1 MDPTRKERY
10 QGTAR
15 FRNEVDRMLLEL
27 TGADRMFGCP
37 PQAFRPNADVYYDKV
52 DNSIFV
58 KLELPGVDPQ
68 AVHLEVQDRLLKVS
82 GQRID
87 RRQREK
93 VYQQMEVFYG
103 AFERRIMLPV
113 EVDPSAAEAHYED
126 GFLEIK
132 LPLVPTTESRRIP
145 IVVKDEEAKNAE
157 HSSLGTAE
165 SADEDGTT

>member
-10 QGTAR
+10 QGAAR

-27 TGADRMFGCP
+27 TGADRIFGCP

-52 DNSIFV
+52 DNAIFV
-58 KLELPGVDPQ
+58 KLELAGIDSR
-68 AVHLEVQDRLLKVS
+68 AVHLEVQDRVLKVS
-82 GQRID
+82 GQRMD

-113 EVDPSAAEAHYED
+113 EVDANGAEAHYED

-132 LPLVPTTESRRIP
+132 LPLVPTSESRRIP
-145 IVVKDEEAKNAE
+145 IVVKDEPQKEPEQASIAN
-157 HSSLGTAE
+157 AE